1 MKLSAPWVNFYN
13 EIKALFEEDPEIKIA
28 FDEEVPEVKLFVE
41 NPRKADALMQLLPTE
56 KVFGNVTMKVT
67 VVPADVE
74 ETKLDLISEAFFG
87 NPILA
92 YVWSA
97 DTPLG
102 TFNYAVFENKVV
114 QYFNDDISDINGN
127 RSTLYQEI
135 AKDVFGTDGGVMF
148 CTEARDKKLNKPLG
162 EWP

>member
-56 KVFGNVTMKVT
+56 KEFGNVTMKVT
-67 VVPADVE
+67 VVPADTE

-87 NPILA
+87 NPILS

-148 CTEARDKKLNKPLG
+148 CTEARDNKLTKPLG